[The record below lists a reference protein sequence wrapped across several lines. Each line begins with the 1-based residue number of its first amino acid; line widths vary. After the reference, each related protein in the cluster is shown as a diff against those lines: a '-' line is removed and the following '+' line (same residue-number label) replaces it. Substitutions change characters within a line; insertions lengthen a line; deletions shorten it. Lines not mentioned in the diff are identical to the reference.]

1 MITAALSL
9 RDHRPT
15 NSGGTACHQLYV
27 EYPSLLSLPNSTI
40 YEKERIEHWDKAAI
54 LSPLCIFTPKT
65 HQDIT
70 KALSILVQTQTPFAV
85 RSGGHTPIPG
95 ASSTNDGVLI
105 ASDKLKTIELGTVGA
120 SPVAKVGTGLRW
132 IEVYEWLAARSLTV
146 IGGRYATVGV
156 GGLSL
161 GGGLNYYSS
170 VHGWA
175 ADNILNYEL
184 VTAHGEVLQVNADT
198 HPDLFW
204 ALKGG
209 YGNFGFITR
218 FDLAIFP
225 LVDIYGG
232 NFLTDASGID
242 SLLKAIAAFTDTAN
256 GGIADPLAAVNPTV
270 QFAIDTRKLSSFTNV
285 FYNSS
290 TGSAPAA
297 VKQFTEVP
305 TIGQST
311 VAGPRSL
318 VGFMNETGFS
328 TNDMRRLFRAISVR
342 CSPQAVDLVQQIFIE
357 ESTRLRNITGG
368 TVTVTY
374 QYLSQSF
381 VDAAHTAGDAIDLDP
396 SNGALIAIT
405 VGSSWELSSDDAYL
419 LDFLTSLVEIMES
432 KTRAAGLYYPFIFLN
447 DAGHGQRPFELYGRG
462 TSLPRMRQIA
472 KQYDPSGVFQS
483 LAAGAFKLQ

>member
-1 MITAALSL
+1 MSQFSYLRLISSL
-9 RDHRPT
+9 
-15 NSGGTACHQLYV
+15 
-27 EYPSLLSLPNSTI
+27 
-40 YEKERIEHWDKAAI
+40 ER
-54 LSPLCIFTPKT
+54 
-65 HQDIT
+65 
-70 KALSILVQTQTPFAV
+70 
-85 RSGGHTPIPG
+85 
-95 ASSTNDGVLI
+95 
-105 ASDKLKTIELGTVGA
+105 
-120 SPVAKVGTGLRW
+120 
-132 IEVYEWLAARSLTV
+132 
-146 IGGRYATVGV
+146 TVGV

-209 YGNFGFITR
+209 SGNFGFITR

-270 QFAIDTRKLSSFTNV
+270 QFAIDTRELSSFTNV

-328 TNDMRRLFRAISVR
+328 TNDMR
-342 CSPQAVDLVQQIFIE
+342 
-357 ESTRLRNITGG
+357 
-368 TVTVTY
+368 
-374 QYLSQSF
+374 
-381 VDAAHTAGDAIDLDP
+381 
-396 SNGALIAIT
+396 
-405 VGSSWELSSDDAYL
+405 
-419 LDFLTSLVEIMES
+419 
-432 KTRAAGLYYPFIFLN
+432 
-447 DAGHGQRPFELYGRG
+447 
-462 TSLPRMRQIA
+462 
-472 KQYDPSGVFQS
+472 
-483 LAAGAFKLQ
+483 